1 MKLADF
7 SIKRPKFT
15 IVVMIIL
22 ILLGAVS
29 LTRLPLQLLPNVQP
43 PVAAVAT
50 TYQGAGPEEVM
61 EDVTEPLEAE
71 LSTLSGLS
79 NISSQSQ
86 ESSSI
91 ILLEFGYDM
100 TIDEVENEI
109 TRTIENV
116 NLPDQAGDPS
126 FLEFDI
132 TMFPSMTLAVTSENE
147 SVSEFQGQVDD
158 LIGELE
164 NINGVASIS
173 ETGNITEE
181 IAVTLDTEALEEYQ
195 MSQSDVA
202 GIIEANNISIPNATI
217 VDEESQEA
225 ISTRTV
231 SSIDGV
237 EALQELVLVDLPED
251 AGTITLDDV
260 ADVAINEQD
269 NDVITRLNQDDAMQI
284 EMSLASDANAST
296 VNSEF
301 RSVLEEQLDMEEF
314 ENLTVETLYDEGE
327 YIDVAVNSVYLSLIS
342 GAILAMVVLFAF
354 LRNLKSPLIIGIAI
368 PFSVITT
375 FALLYFTD
383 ISINMMTL
391 GGLALGIGML
401 VDNAVVVIENI
412 YRHLSMGKTPRQAAS
427 DGAKEVAAAI
437 TASSMTTAAVFL
449 PVVFVSGLVGQ
460 LFTPFAITVVFSLL
474 ASLFVALTVV
484 PMIASRILKAPDE
497 NEERKRQNRSYMRG
511 LRKLSRW
518 TLAHRM
524 LVLLLT
530 ALILVVGAIGIYI
543 QGIDLLP
550 ESDEG
555 TLMVEVEMPQDAIL
569 SDTEETISL
578 IEDKLEEYS
587 EVDIY
592 MSTIGSASTMSP
604 VDESNVGNVMAT
616 LVDASERSVTTN
628 EFIRDIESEI
638 ENVDQSADIS
648 VNPMSQAGTGSNP
661 NTLTLNVADE
671 NSDRLKESED
681 IIIEA
686 LEDDSEIESVTSS
699 RENMIEELQVRVDR
713 AAARENGLQ
722 PAEIG
727 TSIYEATN
735 GVSASTVDEGDDYLT
750 INVKYP
756 ESVLSSVE
764 AFQDIQIA
772 NSQGEYVSVG
782 DVAELEEAEMLPLIN
797 RDDQRET
804 SELTVSYSSDMSL
817 NEAGSHVE
825 SIVDDADFS
834 DETETSIGGDL
845 EMLTDAMPQLIL
857 AIALGIIFIYLVMV
871 AQFESFKHP
880 FVVIFTLPLS
890 IIGVM
895 FSLLITNNPLS
906 LIAFVGIILL
916 LGIVVNNSILLVDYI
931 NQQKE
936 KGMPVLEAIEKS
948 VQDRFRPIVITAL
961 TTALGMLPLAIGIGE
976 GAELIAPMGIVVIGG
991 LVSSTLL
998 TLFIIPIIYSY
1009 FDSETRKM
1017 NKKYMTPEG
1026 EIITQKEIDAQKREE
1041 EAAHSENEYDY
1052 NSGAAESEAPD
1063 YDAPKVYEDTPSSE
1077 SRDTERDYIEEMERL
1092 IDKMKNDRR
1101 KE

>member
-43 PVAAVAT
+43 PIAAVAT

-61 EDVTEPLEAE
+61 EDVTKPLEAE
-71 LSTLSGLS
+71 LSTLGGLS

-116 NLPDQAGDPS
+116 DLPDQAGDPS

-164 NINGVASIS
+164 TINGVASIS

-217 VDEESQEA
+217 VNEESQES

-237 EALQELVLVDLPED
+237 ESLQELVLIDLPED
-251 AGTITLDDV
+251 AGTVTLDDV

-284 EMSLASDANAST
+284 EMSLSSDANAST

-301 RSVLEEQLDMEEF
+301 RSVLEEQLDTEEF

-327 YIDVAVNSVYLSLIS
+327 YIDIAVNSVYLSLIS

-412 YRHLSMGKTPRQAAS
+412 YRHLSMGKTPKQAAS

-484 PMIASRILKAPDE
+484 PMIASRILRAPDE

-530 ALILVVGAIGIYI
+530 ALILVIGAIGIYI

-555 TLMVEVEMPQDAIL
+555 TLMVEVEMSQDAIL
-569 SDTEETISL
+569 SDTEETVGL

-628 EFIRDIESEI
+628 EFIREIESEI

-686 LEDDSEIESVTSS
+686 LEDDGEIEDVTSS
-699 RENMIEELQVRVDR
+699 RETMIEELQVRVDR

-756 ESVLSSVE
+756 ESVLSSVD

-804 SELTVSYSSDMSL
+804 SELTVSYSSDLSL
-817 NEAGSHVE
+817 NEAGNHVE
-825 SIVDDADFS
+825 SIVADADFN

-906 LIAFVGIILL
+906 IIAFVGIILL

-991 LVSSTLL
+991 LISSTFL

-1052 NSGAAESEAPD
+1052 NSGVSEPESPD
-1063 YDAPKVYEDTPSSE
+1063 YDAPKVYEDTPSAE

-1101 KE
+1101 KG

>member
-50 TYQGAGPEEVM
+50 TYQGAGPGEVM
-61 EDVTEPLEAE
+61 EDVTQPLEAE
-71 LSTLSGLS
+71 LSTVSGLQ
-79 NISSQSQ
+79 NITSQSQ
-86 ESSSI
+86 ENSSI
-91 ILLEFGYDM
+91 IILEFGYDM
-100 TIDEVENEI
+100 TIAEVENEI
-109 TRTIENV
+109 TRTIDNV

-147 SVSEFQGQVDD
+147 GISAFQGQVDD
-158 LIGELE
+158 LINQLE

-181 IAVTLDTEALEEYQ
+181 ISVVLDIEALEEYQ
-195 MSQSDVA
+195 LSQSDVA

-217 VDEESQEA
+217 VDEEAGEA
-225 ISTRTV
+225 ITTRTV
-231 SSIDGV
+231 SNIDGV
-237 EALQELVLVDLPED
+237 EALESLVLADLPEG
-251 AGTITLDDV
+251 AGTITLDDI
-260 ADVAINEQD
+260 ADVSVSEVD
-269 NDVITRLNQDDAMQI
+269 NNVITRLNQDDAMQI
-284 EMSLASDANAST
+284 EMSLSSDANAST

-301 RSVLEEQLDMEEF
+301 RSVLDEELAKDEF

-327 YIDVAVNSVYLSLIS
+327 YIDIAINSVYLSLIS

-375 FALLYFTD
+375 FALLFFTD

-412 YRHLSMGKTPRQAAS
+412 YRHLSMGKSPKQAAS

-484 PMIASRILKAPDE
+484 PMLASRILTAPPE
-497 NEERKRQNRSYMRG
+497 NEENKRQNRSYMKG
-511 LRKLSRW
+511 IRKLSRW
-518 TLAHRM
+518 TMAHRL
-524 LVLLLT
+524 LVLMLT
-530 ALILVVGAIGIYI
+530 ALILVIGAIGIYI

-555 TLMVEVEMPQDAIL
+555 AFTIEVEMPQNSIL
-569 SDTEETISL
+569 ADTEETVQN
-578 IEDKLEEYS
+578 IEQKLEDYS
-587 EVDIY
+587 EIDIY
-592 MSTIGSASTMSP
+592 MSTIGSSSTMSP
-604 VDESNVGNVMAT
+604 VDETNVGNIMVT
-616 LVDASERSVTTN
+616 LIDAGDRSTTTN
-628 EFIRDIESEI
+628 DFIDEIESEI
-638 ENVDQSADIS
+638 VNVNTNADIS
-648 VNPMSQAGTGSNP
+648 VSPMSQAGTGSDP
-661 NTLTLNVADE
+661 NTLTLNIADE
-671 NSDRLKESED
+671 DSERLMESEET
-681 IIIEA
+681 IIEA

-699 RENMIEELQVRVDR
+699 REDMVEELQVRVDR
-713 AAARENGLQ
+713 SAARENGLQ

-727 TSIYEATN
+727 NSIYEAAN
-735 GVSASTVDEGDDYLT
+735 GISASTVDDDSGFLT

-756 ESVLSSVE
+756 NNILSSVE
-764 AFQDIQIA
+764 SFENIQLA
-772 NSQGEYVSVG
+772 NSQGEYVSIG
-782 DVAELEEAEMLPLIN
+782 DVSELEEANVLPLIN
-797 RDDQRET
+797 RDNQRET
-804 SELTVSYSSDMSL
+804 SELTVRYASNMSL
-817 NEAGSHVE
+817 NEAGRHVE
-825 SIVDDADFS
+825 SIIADADFS
-834 DETETSIGGDL
+834 EETDTNIGGDL
-845 EMLTDAMPQLIL
+845 EMLTDAIPQLAL
-857 AIALGIIFIYLVMV
+857 AVILGIIFIYLVMV

-880 FVVIFTLPLS
+880 FVVILTLPLS

-906 LIAFVGIILL
+906 VIAVVGIILL

-936 KGMPVLEAIEKS
+936 KGMPTLEAIEKS

-976 GAELIAPMGIVVIGG
+976 GAELVAPMGVVVIGG
-991 LVSSTLL
+991 LVSSTFL

-1017 NKKYMTPEG
+1017 NKKYMTPDG

-1041 EAAHSENEYDY
+1041 QKNTSTDDYEYSYSSSETDV
-1052 NSGAAESEAPD
+1052 D
-1063 YDAPKVYEDTPSSE
+1063 RYDAPKVQEDHPSSNDADE
-1077 SRDTERDYIEEMERL
+1077 HYINEL
-1092 IDKMKNDRR
+1092 QQLLDKMKKDRR
-1101 KE
+1101 TD

>member
-43 PVAAVAT
+43 PIAAVAT

-61 EDVTEPLEAE
+61 EDVTVPLEAE
-71 LSTLSGLS
+71 LSTVSGLT

-109 TRTIENV
+109 MRTIENTS
-116 NLPDQAGDPS
+116 LPDQAGDPS

-132 TMFPSMTLAVTSENE
+132 TMFPSMTLAVTSGND

-173 ETGNITEE
+173 KTGSITEE

-195 MSQSDVA
+195 LSQSDVA
-202 GIIEANNISIPNATI
+202 NIIEANNISIPNATI
-217 VDEESQEA
+217 VDEEAQEA
-225 ISTRTV
+225 ITTRTV

-237 EALQELVLVDLPED
+237 EELQNLVLIDLPED
-251 AGTITLDDV
+251 AGTISLDDV
-260 ADVAINEQD
+260 ADVEIQEQD
-269 NDVITRLNQDDAMQI
+269 NDVLTRLNQDDAMQI
-284 EMSLASDANAST
+284 EMSLSSDANAST
-296 VNSEF
+296 VNGEF
-301 RSVLEEQLDMEEF
+301 RSVLEEQLDKEEF
-314 ENLTVETLYDEGE
+314 ENLTVEVLYDEGE
-327 YIDVAVNSVYLSLIS
+327 YIDIAINSVYLSLIS

-412 YRHLSMGKTPRQAAS
+412 YRHLSMGKTPKQAAS

-497 NEERKRQNRSYMRG
+497 NKERKRQNKAYMRG

-524 LVLLLT
+524 LVLVLT
-530 ALILVVGAIGIYI
+530 AVILAIGVVGIYI

-555 TLMVEVEMPQDAIL
+555 TMMVEVEMPQDAIL
-569 SDTEETISL
+569 SDTEETIGL
-578 IEDKLEEYS
+578 IEEKLEEYS
-587 EVDIY
+587 EIETY

-604 VDESNVGNVMAT
+604 G
-616 LVDASERSVTTN
+616 R
-628 EFIRDIESEI
+628 
-638 ENVDQSADIS
+638 
-648 VNPMSQAGTGSNP
+648 
-661 NTLTLNVADE
+661 
-671 NSDRLKESED
+671 
-681 IIIEA
+681 
-686 LEDDSEIESVTSS
+686 
-699 RENMIEELQVRVDR
+699 
-713 AAARENGLQ
+713 
-722 PAEIG
+722 
-727 TSIYEATN
+727 
-735 GVSASTVDEGDDYLT
+735 
-750 INVKYP
+750 
-756 ESVLSSVE
+756 
-764 AFQDIQIA
+764 
-772 NSQGEYVSVG
+772 
-782 DVAELEEAEMLPLIN
+782 
-797 RDDQRET
+797 
-804 SELTVSYSSDMSL
+804 
-817 NEAGSHVE
+817 
-825 SIVDDADFS
+825 
-834 DETETSIGGDL
+834 
-845 EMLTDAMPQLIL
+845 
-857 AIALGIIFIYLVMV
+857 
-871 AQFESFKHP
+871 
-880 FVVIFTLPLS
+880 
-890 IIGVM
+890 
-895 FSLLITNNPLS
+895 
-906 LIAFVGIILL
+906 
-916 LGIVVNNSILLVDYI
+916 
-931 NQQKE
+931 
-936 KGMPVLEAIEKS
+936 
-948 VQDRFRPIVITAL
+948 
-961 TTALGMLPLAIGIGE
+961 
-976 GAELIAPMGIVVIGG
+976 
-991 LVSSTLL
+991 
-998 TLFIIPIIYSY
+998 
-1009 FDSETRKM
+1009 
-1017 NKKYMTPEG
+1017 
-1026 EIITQKEIDAQKREE
+1026 
-1041 EAAHSENEYDY
+1041 
-1052 NSGAAESEAPD
+1052 
-1063 YDAPKVYEDTPSSE
+1063 
-1077 SRDTERDYIEEMERL
+1077 
-1092 IDKMKNDRR
+1092 
-1101 KE
+1101 

>member
-43 PVAAVAT
+43 PIAAVAT

-61 EDVTEPLEAE
+61 EDVTVPLEAE
-71 LSTLSGLS
+71 LSTVSGLT

-109 TRTIENV
+109 MRTIENTS
-116 NLPDQAGDPS
+116 LPDQAGDPS

-132 TMFPSMTLAVTSENE
+132 TMFPSMTLAVTSGND

-173 ETGNITEE
+173 KTGSITEE

-195 MSQSDVA
+195 LSQSDVA
-202 GIIEANNISIPNATI
+202 NIIEANNISIPNATI
-217 VDEESQEA
+217 VDEEAQEA
-225 ISTRTV
+225 ITTRTV

-237 EALQELVLVDLPED
+237 EELQNLVLIDLPED
-251 AGTITLDDV
+251 AGTISLDDV
-260 ADVAINEQD
+260 ADVEIQEQD
-269 NDVITRLNQDDAMQI
+269 NDVLTRLNQDDAMQI
-284 EMSLASDANAST
+284 EMSLSSDANAST
-296 VNSEF
+296 VNGEF
-301 RSVLEEQLDMEEF
+301 RSVLEEQLDKEEF
-314 ENLTVETLYDEGE
+314 ENLTVEVLYDEGE
-327 YIDVAVNSVYLSLIS
+327 YIDIAINSVYLSLIS

-412 YRHLSMGKTPRQAAS
+412 YRHLSMGKTPKQAAS

-497 NEERKRQNRSYMRG
+497 NKERKRQNKAYMRG

-524 LVLLLT
+524 LVLVLT
-530 ALILVVGAIGIYI
+530 AVILAIGVVGIYI

-555 TLMVEVEMPQDAIL
+555 TMMVEVEMPQDAIL
-569 SDTEETISL
+569 SDTEETIGL
-578 IEDKLEEYS
+578 IEEKLEEYS
-587 EVDIY
+587 EIETY

-604 VDESNVGNVMAT
+604 VDESNVGNIMAT
-616 LVDASERSVTTN
+616 LVGQGERSVTTN
-628 EFIRDIESEI
+628 EFIEDIESDI
-638 ENVDQSADIS
+638 ENIDPSADIS

-671 NSDRLKESED
+671 DSDRLAESETA
-681 IIIEA
+681 IIEA
-686 LEDDSEIESVTSS
+686 LEDDSEIEGVTSS
-699 RENMIEELQVRVDR
+699 REDMIQELQVRVDR
-713 AAARENGLQ
+713 AAARANNLQ

-727 TSIYEATN
+727 SSIYEAAN
-735 GVSASTVDEGDDYLT
+735 GVAASTVDEGEEFLT

-756 ESVLSSVE
+756 ESILSSVD

-772 NSQGEYVSVG
+772 NGQGEYVSIG

-804 SELTVSYSSDMSL
+804 SELTVNYSSDMSL
-817 NEAGSHVE
+817 NEAGTHVE
-825 SIVDDADFS
+825 SIVDDAEFA

-845 EMLTDAMPQLIL
+845 EMLEDAIPQLAL

-895 FSLLITNNPLS
+895 FSLIITNNPLS
-906 LIAFVGIILL
+906 VIAVVGIILL

-961 TTALGMLPLAIGIGE
+961 TTALGMVPLAIGIGE

-991 LVSSTLL
+991 LISSTFL

-1017 NKKYMTPEG
+1017 NKKYMTPDG

-1041 EAAHSENEYDY
+1041 EALHSENEYDY
-1052 NSGAAESEAPD
+1052 NSEAAYPDESD
-1063 YDAPKVYEDTPSSE
+1063 HDAPKVQEDLSGQETGGS
-1077 SRDTERDYIEEMERL
+1077 DRDYIDEMERL
-1092 IDKMKNDRR
+1092 IDRMKNDRR

>member
-43 PVAAVAT
+43 PIAAVAT

-61 EDVTEPLEAE
+61 EDVTVPLEAE
-71 LSTLSGLS
+71 LSTVSGLT

-109 TRTIENV
+109 MRTIENTS
-116 NLPDQAGDPS
+116 LPDQAGDPS

-132 TMFPSMTLAVTSENE
+132 TMFPSMTLAVTSGND

-173 ETGNITEE
+173 KTGSITEE

-195 MSQSDVA
+195 LSQSDVA
-202 GIIEANNISIPNATI
+202 NIIEANNISIPNATI
-217 VDEESQEA
+217 VDEEAQEA
-225 ISTRTV
+225 ITTRTV

-237 EALQELVLVDLPED
+237 EELQNLVLIDLPED
-251 AGTITLDDV
+251 AGTISLDDV
-260 ADVAINEQD
+260 ADVEIQEQD
-269 NDVITRLNQDDAMQI
+269 NDVLTRLNQDDAMQI
-284 EMSLASDANAST
+284 EMSLSSDANAST
-296 VNSEF
+296 VNGEF
-301 RSVLEEQLDMEEF
+301 RSVLEEQLDKEEF
-314 ENLTVETLYDEGE
+314 ENLTVEVLYDEGE
-327 YIDVAVNSVYLSLIS
+327 YIDIAINSVYLSLIS

-412 YRHLSMGKTPRQAAS
+412 YRHLSMGKTPKQAAS

-497 NEERKRQNRSYMRG
+497 NKERKRQNKAYMRG

-524 LVLLLT
+524 LVLVLT
-530 ALILVVGAIGIYI
+530 AVILAIGVVGIYI

-555 TLMVEVEMPQDAIL
+555 TMMVEVEMPQDAIL
-569 SDTEETISL
+569 SDTEETIGL
-578 IEDKLEEYS
+578 IEEKLEEYS
-587 EVDIY
+587 EIETY

-604 VDESNVGNVMAT
+604 VDESNVGNIMAT
-616 LVDASERSVTTN
+616 LVGQGERSVTTN
-628 EFIRDIESEI
+628 EFIEDIESDI
-638 ENVDQSADIS
+638 ENVDPSADIS

-671 NSDRLKESED
+671 DSDRLAESETA
-681 IIIEA
+681 IIEA
-686 LEDDSEIESVTSS
+686 LEDDSEIEGVTSS

-713 AAARENGLQ
+713 AAARANNLQ

-727 TSIYEATN
+727 SSIYEAAN
-735 GVSASTVDEGDDYLT
+735 GVAASTVDEGEEFLT

-756 ESVLSSVE
+756 ESILSSVE

-772 NSQGEYVSVG
+772 NGQGEYVSIG

-804 SELTVSYSSDMSL
+804 SELTVNYSSDMSL
-817 NEAGSHVE
+817 NEAGTHVE
-825 SIVDDADFS
+825 AIVEDAEFA

-845 EMLTDAMPQLIL
+845 EMLEDAIPQLAL

-895 FSLLITNNPLS
+895 FSLILTNNPLS
-906 LIAFVGIILL
+906 VIAVVGIILL

-961 TTALGMLPLAIGIGE
+961 TTALGMVPLAIGIGE

-991 LVSSTLL
+991 LISSTFL

-1017 NKKYMTPEG
+1017 NKKYMTPDG

-1041 EAAHSENEYDY
+1041 EALHSGNEYGY
-1052 NSGAAESEAPD
+1052 NTETAYPD
-1063 YDAPKVYEDTPSSE
+1063 GSDHDAPKVQEDPDGQETGGS
-1077 SRDTERDYIEEMERL
+1077 DRDYIEEMERL
-1092 IDKMKNDRR
+1092 IDRMKNDRR

>member
-43 PVAAVAT
+43 PIAAVAT

-61 EDVTEPLEAE
+61 EDVTVPLEAE
-71 LSTLSGLS
+71 LSTVSGLT

-109 TRTIENV
+109 MRTIENTS
-116 NLPDQAGDPS
+116 LPDQAGDPS

-132 TMFPSMTLAVTSENE
+132 TMFPSMTLAVTSGND

-173 ETGNITEE
+173 KTGSITEE

-195 MSQSDVA
+195 LSQSDVA
-202 GIIEANNISIPNATI
+202 NIIEANNISIPNATI
-217 VDEESQEA
+217 VDEEAQEA
-225 ISTRTV
+225 ITTRTV

-237 EALQELVLVDLPED
+237 EELQNLVLIDLPED
-251 AGTITLDDV
+251 AGTISLDDV
-260 ADVAINEQD
+260 ADVEIQEQD
-269 NDVITRLNQDDAMQI
+269 NDVLTRLNQDDAMQI
-284 EMSLASDANAST
+284 EMSLSSDANAST
-296 VNSEF
+296 VNGEF
-301 RSVLEEQLDMEEF
+301 RSVLEEQLDKEEF
-314 ENLTVETLYDEGE
+314 ENLTVEVLYDEGE
-327 YIDVAVNSVYLSLIS
+327 YIDIAINSVYLSLIS

-412 YRHLSMGKTPRQAAS
+412 YRHLSMGKTPKQAAS

-497 NEERKRQNRSYMRG
+497 NKERKRQNKAYMRG

-524 LVLLLT
+524 LVLVLT
-530 ALILVVGAIGIYI
+530 AVILAIGVVGIYI

-555 TLMVEVEMPQDAIL
+555 TMMVEVEMPQDAIL
-569 SDTEETISL
+569 SDTEETIGL
-578 IEDKLEEYS
+578 IEEKLEEYS
-587 EVDIY
+587 EIETY

-604 VDESNVGNVMAT
+604 VDESNVGNIMAT
-616 LVDASERSVTTN
+616 LVGQGERSVTTN
-628 EFIRDIESEI
+628 EFIEDIESDI
-638 ENVDQSADIS
+638 ENVDPSADIS

-671 NSDRLKESED
+671 DSDRLAESEAA
-681 IIIEA
+681 IIEA
-686 LEDDSEIESVTSS
+686 LEDDSEIEGVTSS
-699 RENMIEELQVRVDR
+699 REDMIQELQVRVDR
-713 AAARENGLQ
+713 AAARANNLQ

-727 TSIYEATN
+727 SSIYEAAN
-735 GVSASTVDEGDDYLT
+735 GVAASTVDEGEEFLT

-756 ESVLSSVE
+756 ESILSSVD

-772 NSQGEYVSVG
+772 NGQGEYVSIG

-817 NEAGSHVE
+817 NEAGTHVE
-825 SIVDDADFS
+825 SIVDDAEFA

-845 EMLTDAMPQLIL
+845 EMLEDAIPQLAL

-895 FSLLITNNPLS
+895 FSLIITNNPLS
-906 LIAFVGIILL
+906 VIAVVGIILL

-961 TTALGMLPLAIGIGE
+961 TTALGMVPLAIGIGE
-976 GAELIAPMGIVVIGG
+976 GAELIGSDGHRRHRRSHQQHLPDIVHHSDH
-991 LVSSTLL
+991 LQLL
-998 TLFIIPIIYSY
+998 
-1009 FDSETRKM
+1009 R
-1017 NKKYMTPEG
+1017 
-1026 EIITQKEIDAQKREE
+1026 Q
-1041 EAAHSENEYDY
+1041 
-1052 NSGAAESEAPD
+1052 
-1063 YDAPKVYEDTPSSE
+1063 
-1077 SRDTERDYIEEMERL
+1077 
-1092 IDKMKNDRR
+1092 
-1101 KE
+1101 